1 MSINAFTSLVR
12 IQGIAQELGIDEW
25 QLQQGSYNGYIFH
38 VVDNVLDQL
47 NKNYNPLDPAIN
59 EIRSLASNATKK
71 SLGVSAKDSTTIP
84 FGAGI
89 GSTQIQD
96 RVARKIAINPLPNG
110 KDNIQQLGYSGQ
122 MFSILGILWGSTYLE
137 VRDQMQKMMYSDDD
151 VLANN
156 PNEYHVLNHPILGRI
171 KNCWLIEMQHV
182 NISSVWRGALY
193 RLVFRSE
200 EPLRVL
206 QKNVNNKFSEI
217 NNIISSI
224 LAIAFSIVNFWNDIN
239 LIRSLNVTLKT
250 LKSNIIIEDQL
261 NVARTSV
268 LSTVNSSVVATKLL
282 VNNLAPNINN
292 LELKNYPANIND
304 YPDLFYYQSHSSPND
319 INNLN
324 KYINSITQTTIK
336 TLNINNIRAFY
347 QESINNIRDLSST
360 IGQLCL
366 SLINS
371 YYGQIMTYITPRDMS
386 LYDVCFVNNLNY
398 DNNYQKILNLNKEK
412 SLLLN
417 YIPKGY
423 QLLIPNRTLN
433 G

>member
-1 MSINAFTSLVR
+1 M
-12 IQGIAQELGIDEW
+12 
-25 QLQQGSYNGYIFH
+25 
-38 VVDNVLDQL
+38 
-47 NKNYNPLDPAIN
+47 
-59 EIRSLASNATKK
+59 
-71 SLGVSAKDSTTIP
+71 
-84 FGAGI
+84 
-89 GSTQIQD
+89 
-96 RVARKIAINPLPNG
+96 
-110 KDNIQQLGYSGQ
+110 
-122 MFSILGILWGSTYLE
+122 
-137 VRDQMQKMMYSDDD
+137 
-151 VLANN
+151 
-156 PNEYHVLNHPILGRI
+156 
-171 KNCWLIEMQHV
+171 
-182 NISSVWRGALY
+182 
-193 RLVFRSE
+193 
-200 EPLRVL
+200 
-206 QKNVNNKFSEI
+206 
-217 NNIISSI
+217 
-224 LAIAFSIVNFWNDIN
+224 
-239 LIRSLNVTLKT
+239 
-250 LKSNIIIEDQL
+250 
-261 NVARTSV
+261 
-268 LSTVNSSVVATKLL
+268 
-282 VNNLAPNINN
+282 
-292 LELKNYPANIND
+292 
-304 YPDLFYYQSHSSPND
+304 FYYQSHSSPND